1 MKNKKQKV
9 VLAGIAMVLALL
21 SGGAGAQDP
30 SLSSPKFAIQRYAIS
45 GNSLLPNEEL
55 ERVVAPYTG
64 KQKDFADIQRAL
76 EALENAYRARGYGV
90 VRVVLPEQDVTNGVV
105 QFRVV
110 EARVGKVTVEG
121 NTHFDLA
128 NVRNSLPTVKEGGTP
143 NTHDIARNLQILS
156 EHPVKQTNVLLR
168 SGNKEDE
175 VDVNVKV
182 EDSKPWR
189 AILSLDDTGTSETG
203 YLRSG
208 IGFQHTNLFNRDDTL
223 TAQYVTSP
231 TNESAVR
238 IYGVGYRM
246 PFYNLNSSLDLIAGH
261 SDTDSG
267 TVQGLFNVSGSGDI
281 LGARWNYYL
290 PRWGEVEQKLSFGLD
305 YRAFKNQV
313 LIANEGL
320 VPDITVHPASLG
332 YSGLLRMA
340 AGELG
345 FYAALSANIPG
356 GNDGTDQD
364 FKNSR
369 YGATASYRILRFGAN
384 YVHAFRN
391 EWQARAVFNAQYS
404 NDALVS
410 GEQFGV
416 GGPDSVRGYL
426 LREAAS
432 DRGYA
437 GQLEIYT
444 PDLSSKIG
452 MSDKYRTR
460 LLGFYDFA
468 AVERN
473 DPLPGELTRASL
485 ASTGVGVR
493 FGFKPNISLR
503 FDVARILQSVGT
515 RETGDY
521 RVSSAL
527 ALVF

>member
-1 MKNKKQKV
+1 MKNKKQNV
-9 VLAGIAMVLALL
+9 VLAGIVMLLVLL
-21 SGGAGAQDP
+21 SGGAGAQDAP
-30 SLSSPKFAIQRYAIS
+30 LPSPKFAIQRYAIS

-55 ERVVAPYTG
+55 ERIVAPYTG
-64 KQKDFADIQRAL
+64 EQKDFADIQRAL
-76 EALENAYRARGYGV
+76 EAVEQAYRARGYGV
-90 VRVVLPEQDVTNGVV
+90 VRVVLPEQDITNGVV

-110 EARVGKVTVEG
+110 EARVGKVMVEG
-121 NTHFDLA
+121 NTQFDLA

-168 SGNKEDE
+168 SGSKEDE

-182 EDSKPWR
+182 DDSKPWR

-208 IGFQHTNLFNRDDTL
+208 IGFQHTNLTNRDDTL

-231 TNESAVR
+231 TNESAVS

-281 LGARWNYYL
+281 FGARWNYYL

-320 VPDITVHPASLG
+320 VPDITIHPASIG

-345 FYAALSANIPG
+345 FYGALSANIPG
-356 GNDGTDQD
+356 GNDGTDAGFQKFSIRGDGQLQD
-364 FKNSR
+364 PP
-369 YGATASYRILRFGAN
+369 LRRELCACVSQRMAGEGGIQRPVQQRCPGLRRTVRCRRAR
-384 YVHAFRN
+384 FR
-391 EWQARAVFNAQYS
+391 ARLPAAG
-404 NDALVS
+404 S
-410 GEQFGV
+410 GER
-416 GGPDSVRGYL
+416 S
-426 LREAAS
+426 
-432 DRGYA
+432 
-437 GQLEIYT
+437 
-444 PDLSSKIG
+444 
-452 MSDKYRTR
+452 R
-460 LLGFYDFA
+460 LLGPARGLYAGPVIQNRPERQIPHA
-468 AVERN
+468 AAG
-473 DPLPGELTRASL
+473 L
-485 ASTGVGVR
+485 
-493 FGFKPNISLR
+493 LR
-503 FDVARILQSVGT
+503 FCRGGAQRSPPGRIDACFVGQHRRGCAFWLQT
-515 RETGDY
+515 QHQPAFRRCPDLA
-521 RVSSAL
+521 VSGHPRDW
-527 ALVF
+527 